1 MKNIFQFLKLLN
13 LYNFFLLIALLNIFF
28 STENCAAKNFV
39 INDVEISTPFEI
51 NFNKNKII
59 DQGFVQAFGQLVAAT
74 VKSSDQKKL
83 KKISLQQIKGMIET
97 FSIKEEKFVNETYN
111 LILSVSFN
119 KKNLFKLLENENIFP
134 SLPIKKNLIFIP
146 IIVDEDKNEIQMF
159 SENKLYNIWNSKSK
173 KYDLLNYIL
182 PTEDLE
188 DFNLIKRNIKNLENY
203 DFDKIVIKYDIQ
215 DYIVAI
221 FYNNYDEIK
230 LLSKI
235 KFNNKLKLKNRKL
248 NKFDISNEIEINKFI
263 ENLKIEYEDFWKS
276 QNEINTSIKMPL
288 TISIENNNN
297 IKVGQF
303 EKDLANIDLIYNFY
317 IYKFN
322 NNNNIYKV
330 IFNGSPSKFL
340 EIMNEKNYKFETKNR
355 VWVLK

>member
-13 LYNFFLLIALLNIFF
+13 LYNFFLFIALINIFF
-28 STENCAAKNFV
+28 STEYCAAKTFV

-59 DQGFVQAFGQLVAAT
+59 DQGFVQAFSQLVAAT

-97 FSIKEEKFVNETYN
+97 FSIKEEKFINEKYN
-111 LILSVSFN
+111 LILNVSFN
-119 KKNLFKLLENENIFP
+119 KKNLFQLLENKNIFP
-134 SLPIKKNLIFIP
+134 SLPIKKKLIFIP

-159 SENKLYNIWNSKSK
+159 SENKLYNVWNSKSK

-203 DFDKIVIKYDIQ
+203 DFDKIAIKYDIQ
-215 DYIVAI
+215 DYIIAI

-276 QNEINTSIKMPL
+276 QNEINTSIKMAL
-288 TISIENNNN
+288 TISIKNNNN
-297 IKVGQF
+297 IKVGKF
-303 EKDLANIDLIYNFY
+303 EKDLANTDLIYNFY

-355 VWVLK
+355 IWVLK